1 MNYKE
6 MTSDQYEKLLQNKT
20 NIFNNTFKNTNK
32 LVEDKKQIL
41 KTDPDAIIKKQ
52 QKDDYI
58 EKLSDLISQ
67 KINNVDELRKISNM
81 IDFKDFTDR
90 INLKKIGDKIELK
103 NDEISQPSYKNDYEY
118 YIKNPNI
125 IADKIVEIYD
135 NNPNANVYNPKN
147 KDEPVKLQNVVN
159 KIDRDDYIN
168 EQYKEFVNEFRN
180 INNNTK
186 TKYDYETYKNLVL
199 DKINYEEVEP
209 SNDESFIKEVGQ
221 DIGKKFNKNL
231 TGQGINEYKMI
242 KIDKDALKKNILKI
256 RYNNERK
263 LNNKYLH
270 DDMIISNNMKNAIM
284 KNTNVNKL
292 SKNEHHVYS
301 LLNKYKNDNTNL
313 LISSFLAGN
322 NSTDL
327 YNTITKNL
335 YNKLKNNQIT
345 KQNYNNILKKMNIND
360 I

>member
-6 MTSDQYEKLLQNKT
+6 ISADEYQKLLQNKK

-67 KINNVDELRKISNM
+67 KINNTDEI
-81 IDFKDFTDR
+81 
-90 INLKKIGDKIELK
+90 KKIGDKIELK
-103 NDEISQPSYKNDYEY
+103 KITDRINLKEIGDKIELKNNETSQPSYKNDYEY

-125 IADKIVEIYD
+125 LADKIVEIYD
-135 NNPNANVYNPKN
+135 NNPNAKVYNPKN
-147 KDEPVKLQNVVN
+147 KNKPVKLQNVVN
-159 KIDRDDYIN
+159 KIDKDDDIN

-180 INNNTK
+180 IANNTK
-186 TKYDYETYKNLVL
+186 IKYDYETYKELVL
-199 DKINYEEVEP
+199 DRINNEEIEA
-209 SNDESFIKEVGQ
+209 SNDDSFIKE
-221 DIGKKFNKNL
+221 IGKETIKNL
-231 TGQGINEYKMI
+231 IGEGINEYKTI
-242 KIDKDALKKNILKI
+242 KIDKDSLKKNILKI
-256 RYNNERK
+256 RYNNGRK

-270 DDMIISNNMKNAIM
+270 DDMIISNNMKNAIL
-284 KNTNVNKL
+284 KNNNISKL
-292 SKNEHHVYS
+292 SKNEYHVYT

-313 LISSFLAGN
+313 LISSYLAGN
-322 NSTDL
+322 HSTDL
-327 YNTITKNL
+327 YNTINKNL

-345 KQNYNNILKKMNIND
+345 KRNYNHILKKINNNI
-360 I
+360 